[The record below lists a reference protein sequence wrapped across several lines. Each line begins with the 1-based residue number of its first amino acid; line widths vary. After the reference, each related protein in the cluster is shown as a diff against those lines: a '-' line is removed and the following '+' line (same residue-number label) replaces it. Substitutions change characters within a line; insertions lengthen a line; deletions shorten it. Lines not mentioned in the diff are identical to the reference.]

1 MHTGIQVVVIG
12 FMVGSSLCYGEVS
25 RSDLSAETQ
34 RFLPPQSSTVRLNSG
49 KTVQGEIVADE
60 EGDSSRIVVKTVS
73 GSIVSKQ
80 RYPRSEV
87 ADIRP
92 EDLESVFAKSLKA
105 LQLSPKTN
113 LTAEAYA
120 QAGTLFADFLAH
132 WPASK
137 SAAGISE
144 QRSAFAD
151 EQKKHAQGLE
161 KLDGEWMP
169 PIRASVTRYNA
180 LSRIVQK
187 AQTQYAGIER
197 SDYKTDPGAKR
208 NYERILSDRRAIARR
223 LPSLMNERIPMLI
236 KEKDFEQAATEMDT
250 FVLFWV
256 ARVTKNRANAQNATM
271 GGDAEFAGMDFQ
283 VLVNLEKN
291 ILNAYLASREPSEL
305 KAPASGDPN
314 MVYIPGGFFL
324 MGREDATPA
333 DPDFPVRLIYVK
345 PYFIDTY
352 EVSNGEYR
360 KFVEYVRKTQDYSME
375 HPDAPPLKD
384 HQSVNQTPGISR
396 DTQPVVGV
404 DWFDAY
410 AYAKWKGKRLPTE
423 AEWELAARG
432 TDGRLYP
439 WGSKSL
445 TEVVVNCPA
454 SRTALAAEMDR
465 RDPPPPPPRFSC
477 KREEPRPPRVLPE
490 VTWDANASMPQ
501 EAQGGLFLPSEPV
514 VSPYGLMH
522 MAGNAGEW
530 VQDVF
535 DPAGYLKNAQHNPL
549 SAAMGP
555 GHVFRG
561 GSYLSPE
568 TELKTTFRG
577 NAADAKSRRGCGP
590 GDRPIIG
597 FRCVKDV
604 K

>member
-1 MHTGIQVVVIG
+1 MRTVQEAFITGL
-12 FMVGSSLCYGEVS
+12 MVLSGLCYGEVT
-25 RSDLSAETQ
+25 RSDLSDEAR
-34 RFLPPQSSTVRLNSG
+34 RFLPPQSSFIKLNSG
-49 KTVQGEIVADE
+49 KTVQGEILADE
-60 EGDSSRIVVKTVS
+60 EGDTNRIVVRTVS

-80 RYPRSEV
+80 RYPKSDV

-92 EDLESVFAKSLKA
+92 ENLENVYANALKS

-113 LTAEAYA
+113 LTTDAYSG
-120 QAGTLFADFLAH
+120 AGKLFDDFLSH

-137 SAAGISE
+137 HAAWISE
-144 QRSAFAD
+144 QRNAFAD
-151 EQKKHAQGLE
+151 EQKKHDQGLE

-187 AQTQYAGIER
+187 AQAQYAGIER
-197 SDYKTDPGAKR
+197 PDYKTDPVAKR
-208 NYERILSDRRAIARR
+208 NYDRILSDRRAIARR
-223 LPSLMNERIPMLI
+223 LPALMNERIPILI
-236 KEKDFEQAATEMDT
+236 KEKDFEQAAAEMDT

-256 ARVTKNRANAQNATM
+256 SRVTKNRTNAQNAMT
-271 GGDAEFAGMDFQ
+271 GGEAEFAGMDFQ
-283 VLVNLEKN
+283 ILVNLEKN
-291 ILNAYLASREPSEL
+291 ILNAYLAARGPAEL
-305 KAPASGDPN
+305 KAPASSDPD
-314 MVYIPGGFFL
+314 MVYVPGGFFL

-345 PYFIDTY
+345 PYFIDRY
-352 EVSNGEYR
+352 EVSNGDYR

-384 HQSVNQTPGISR
+384 HSPVNQTPGISR
-396 DTQPVVGV
+396 DAQPVVGV
-404 DWFDAY
+404 DWFDAF

-445 TEVVVNCPA
+445 AEVVANCPA

-477 KREEPRPPRVLPE
+477 KRQEPRPPRVLPE
-490 VTWDANASMPQ
+490 VTWDVSVPIPQ
-501 EAQGGLFLPSEPV
+501 EAQGGLFQPSEPSA
-514 VSPYGLMH
+514 SPYGLLH

-535 DPAGYLKNAQHNPL
+535 DPAAYLTTTQHNPI
-549 SAAMGP
+549 SAAKGP
-555 GHVFRG
+555 AHVFRG
-561 GSYLSPE
+561 GSYLSAD
-568 TELKTTFRG
+568 TDMKTTFRG
-577 NAADAKSRRGCGP
+577 NAADAKSKRGCGP
-590 GDRPIIG
+590 DDRPIIG

-604 K
+604 Q

>member
-1 MHTGIQVVVIG
+1 MHTGIQVVVMG
-12 FMVGSSLCYGEVS
+12 FMVCSGLCHGAVS

-34 RFLPPQSSTVRLNSG
+34 RFLPPQSSIVRLNSG

-60 EGDSSRIVVKTVS
+60 EGDTNRIVVRTVS

-80 RYPRSEV
+80 RYSRSEV

-92 EDLESVFAKSLKA
+92 EDLEGVFAKSLKA

-120 QAGTLFADFLAH
+120 RAGTLFDDFLAH
-132 WPASK
+132 WPESK
-137 SAAGISE
+137 QAAWISE
-144 QRSAFAD
+144 QRNAFAD
-151 EQKKHAQGLE
+151 EQKKHSRGLE

-169 PIRASVTRYNA
+169 PIRASVARYTA
-180 LSRIVQK
+180 LSRILQK
-187 AQTQYAGIER
+187 AQEQYAGIER
-197 SDYKTDPGAKR
+197 ADYMTDPVAKR
-208 NYERILSDRRAIARR
+208 SYDRILNDRRAIARR
-223 LPSLMNERIPMLI
+223 LPSLMNERIPILI
-236 KEKDFEQAATEMDT
+236 KEKDFEQAAAEMDT

-256 ARVTKNRANAQNATM
+256 ARVTKNRANAQNPM
-271 GGDAEFAGMDFQ
+271 IGGDAEFAGMDFQ
-283 VLVNLEKN
+283 VLVNLEKS
-291 ILNAYLASREPSEL
+291 ILNAYLASRDPSEL
-305 KAPASGDPN
+305 KAPASSDPN

-345 PYFIDTY
+345 PYFIDCY
-352 EVSNGEYR
+352 EVSNGDYR
-360 KFVEYVRKTQDYSME
+360 KFVDYVRKTQDYSME
-375 HPDAPPLKD
+375 HPEAPPLKD
-384 HQSVNQTPGISR
+384 HQPVNQTPGISR
-396 DTQPVVGV
+396 DAQPVVGV

-439 WGSKSL
+439 WGGKPL
-445 TEVVVNCPA
+445 ADVVVNCPA
-454 SRTALAAEMDR
+454 GRTALAAEMDR

-477 KREEPRPPRVLPE
+477 KRQEPRPPRVLPE
-490 VTWDANASMPQ
+490 VTWDVNASMPQ
-501 EAQGGLFLPSEPV
+501 EAQGGLFLPSEPA
-514 VSPYGLMH
+514 VSPYGLFH

-535 DPAGYLKNAQHNPL
+535 DPAGYLKNVQHNPL
-549 SAAMGP
+549 SAAKGP

-561 GSYLSPE
+561 GSYLSPD

-577 NAADAKSRRGCGP
+577 NAADAKSRRGCAP
-590 GDRPIIG
+590 DDRPIIG

-604 K
+604 Q